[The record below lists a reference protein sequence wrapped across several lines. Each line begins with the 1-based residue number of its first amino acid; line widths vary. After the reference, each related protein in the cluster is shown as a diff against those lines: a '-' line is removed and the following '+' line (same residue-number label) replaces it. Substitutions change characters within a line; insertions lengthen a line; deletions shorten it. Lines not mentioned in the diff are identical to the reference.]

1 MKKENCKWKLEWD
14 YNGYKNSKYPEFEL
28 QQYDWNQT
36 LVTKIKQASAIIYKS
51 IHNGGATTIEVNSKT
66 HKLLE
71 TLEYYDI
78 THHTMGNRYTVI
90 INDDIEDNVIILYH
104 KTEFISKLSKEKNE
118 DGWYESCLQCG
129 YIKYIEG
136 EEHAGTEPVRVYE
149 PPPRKGRHNR
159 HNR

>member
-14 YNGYKNSKYPEFEL
+14 YNGYDKTKYLYVE
-28 QQYDWNQT
+28 QYDWNQT
-36 LVTKIKQASAIIYKS
+36 LVTKINQASANICRS
-51 IHNGGATTIEVNSKT
+51 THNCATTLEVNTKT

-118 DGWYESCLQCG
+118 DGWYELINIPKTECTIEEVKEYEYICSG
-129 YIKYIEG
+129 YVEILNYNN
-136 EEHAGTEPVRVYE
+136 EEN
-149 PPPRKGRHNR
+149 KN
-159 HNR
+159 